1 MSRSQFMGEGR
12 RHYWSKVRRR
22 GHHPPTHLQANHH
35 LIQYKLGSAWAFEKK
50 VGVIFKIFVLMS
62 KKKHLDA
69 HDNASESK
77 EGQLR

>member
-1 MSRSQFMGEGR
+1 MD
-12 RHYWSKVRRR
+12 
-22 GHHPPTHLQANHH
+22 
-35 LIQYKLGSAWAFEKK
+35 FEKK
-50 VGVIFKIFVLMS
+50 VGMIFKIFVLMS